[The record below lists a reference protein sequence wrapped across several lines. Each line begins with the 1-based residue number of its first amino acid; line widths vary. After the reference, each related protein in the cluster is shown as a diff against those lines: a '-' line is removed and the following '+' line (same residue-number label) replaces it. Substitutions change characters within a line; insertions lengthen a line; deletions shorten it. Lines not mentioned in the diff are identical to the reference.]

1 MKIAICDDEEK
12 LRLTLA
18 EKIAKL
24 FPEDTVESYESG
36 EALLGAADEPDVLLL
51 DVKMPGISG
60 METAKK
66 IRLRNEKMIII
77 FITGED
83 QYVYDSFDVQAFH
96 FLVKPFKTE
105 KLKKVLERAKQQY
118 SKDAGSEDKRYIMI
132 TSEGSHIRLCLNDV
146 IYAEVFDSKVIVH
159 TVSDDIS
166 YYGKLTD
173 IEKIAGEGFFR
184 THRAYLV
191 NMKHVIRYDA
201 SNVYFDHGKA
211 LMSKQNYPV
220 FVRGL
225 MKYNEK
231 KGLFA

>member
-12 LRLTLA
+12 LRRLLA
-18 EKIAKL
+18 EKIARL

-36 EALLGAADEPDVLLL
+36 EAMLGAADEPDVLLL
-51 DVKMPGISG
+51 DIKMPGISG

-66 IRLRNEKMIII
+66 IRLRNEMMIII

-105 KLKKVLERAKQQY
+105 KLKEVLERAKQQY
-118 SKDAGSEDKRYIMI
+118 SKDTGSGDKRYTMI
-132 TSEGSHIRLCLNDV
+132 TAEGSHIRLYLNDV

-159 TVSDDIS
+159 TVNEDIS

-173 IEKIAGEGFFR
+173 LEKTAGEGFFR

-191 NMKHVIRYDA
+191 NMKYIIRYDS

-220 FVRGL
+220 FVKEL

-231 KGLFA
+231 KGFFA